1 MSSRWEESDFMDS
14 RIPKE
19 GTHAAFYPKEWCPKR
34 LREWLVHPLS
44 NAFSLIFLITT
55 CTPPWTPDIVAA
67 LLYLL
72 AEQSLVSKPSIY
84 NCFRI
89 FCVISFAFFP
99 LVWENSRNTS
109 FISTFALVIETYPMI
124 SNICNTNDHETTIQN
139 FSLFLLLSFEGCDVL
154 VTYSIIWSKIGSH
167 CFPFFKAVQVINWGL
182 VVMNFKF

>member
-124 SNICNTNDHETTIQN
+124 SNICNTNDHEMLN
-139 FSLFLLLSFEGCDVL
+139 FVNAKSSRWYKIFHYFFFYLLRDVMFWWPTVSSDRRL
-154 VTYSIIWSKIGSH
+154 AVTVFHFSRQ
-167 CFPFFKAVQVINWGL
+167 FK
-182 VVMNFKF
+182 